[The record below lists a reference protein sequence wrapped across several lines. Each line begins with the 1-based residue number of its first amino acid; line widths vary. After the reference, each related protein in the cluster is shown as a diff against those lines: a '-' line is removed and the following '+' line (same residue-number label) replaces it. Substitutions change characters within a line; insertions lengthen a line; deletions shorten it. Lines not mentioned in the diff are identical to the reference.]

1 MEPLITAAGQGEVQ
15 ISPPITLKNVLHV
28 PKLSTNLISIQK
40 LTKDLSCNVFYSN
53 YCILQDKNSGRMIG
67 HAREWNGLYY
77 IKDPNM
83 PTISHSLIFEST
95 MTSKEKIQLYH
106 CRMGHPSFQV
116 VKAIFPSL
124 FKNLNVGSLHC
135 EVCELAKHKRVSFPI
150 SNKMSSF
157 HSLYDI

>member
-1 MEPLITAAGQGEVQ
+1 
-15 ISPPITLKNVLHV
+15 
-28 PKLSTNLISIQK
+28 
-40 LTKDLSCNVFYSN
+40 
-53 YCILQDKNSGRMIG
+53 
-67 HAREWNGLYY
+67 
-77 IKDPNM
+77 M
-83 PTISHSLIFEST
+83 PTKSHSFISEST

-157 HSLYDI
+157 PFSLFHTDVLGPTHVPNISGAKWFLTFIDDCTRVTWVF